1 MLYACRCGTRPPAE
15 TRGFG
20 VRLNPA
26 GRPSPHPS
34 EDVEEALP
42 TVVLRVDGHKRTH
55 TVMAVSEVGW
65 AGEQTT
71 VRTNDTGHDK
81 LIG

>member
-1 MLYACRCGTRPPAE
+1 
-15 TRGFG
+15 
-20 VRLNPA
+20 
-26 GRPSPHPS
+26 
-34 EDVEEALP
+34 VEEALP